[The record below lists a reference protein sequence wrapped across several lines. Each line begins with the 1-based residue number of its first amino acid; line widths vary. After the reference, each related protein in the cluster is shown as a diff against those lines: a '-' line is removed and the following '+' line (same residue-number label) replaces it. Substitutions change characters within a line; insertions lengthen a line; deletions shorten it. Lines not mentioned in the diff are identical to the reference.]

1 MKYIKICENCGKE
14 FQTNR
19 ENQKYCN
26 QYCAGRARHKRQEE
40 KSSLYSSYKT
50 MQENEQQSEITP
62 INISG
67 NQEFMGIEIPVIEG
81 GFGEGQKIMLA
92 KTIAEIHGQSIDKV
106 NELINNH
113 LEEFEI
119 GIDIIN
125 LKGNEEF
132 ETLCKGNGIYTQNAI
147 NKAKYIYLLSEQG
160 YMLLVGFMKT
170 NRAKEI
176 RKQLRREYF
185 TMRQVIN
192 QLSKDE
198 KAWIELKRANQ
209 DENAQY
215 LIDHAIEEIIGAYT
229 GILKEA
235 MDGEGRKITL
245 SQLAKSLEEAIEME
259 VKTIDISDFLFS
271 KGYLVKRFFQRI
283 NNNTGELSYRRDPRG
298 LLYPEETRTPWMEK
312 QAHKQPT
319 NKFMDEFANK
329 GLALTKD
336 PDARGKIMWEF
347 TDRFEN
353 YFKQNFLKE
362 FIYFI
367 QNKKGWK

>member
-50 MQENEQQSEITP
+50 MQENEQQSVNDLVQINYNDEIVITTKTLAEVYECEEH
-62 INISG
+62 NIS
-67 NQEFMGIEIPVIEG
+67 NNFKRNEDKFIEG
-81 GFGEGQKIMLA
+81 KHYYKLQDKELKEF
-92 KTIAEIHGQSIDKV
+92 KT
-106 NELINNH
+106 NH
-113 LEEFEI
+113 LNDDPSMLRINCLYLWTKRGASRHCKMLGTDKAWDMFDTLEENYF
-119 GIDIIN
+119 N
-125 LKGNEEF
+125 P
-132 ETLCKGNGIYTQNAI
+132 
-147 NKAKYIYLLSEQG
+147 
-160 YMLLVGFMKT
+160 KT
-170 NRAKEI
+170 S
-176 RKQLRREYF
+176 
-185 TMRQVIN
+185 
-192 QLSKDE
+192 QLSKED
-198 KAWIELKRANQ
+198 KAWLSLKYSEQ

-215 LIDHAIEEIIGAYT
+215 LINLQVQRIT
-229 GILKEA
+229 GVFTKRLEQE

-245 SQLAKSLEEAIEME
+245 SQLAKSLGKEIEME
-259 VKTIDISDFLFS
+259 VKTIDISDFLFF
-271 KGYLVKRFFQRI
+271 KGYLVKKFFQRI
-283 NNNTGELSYRRDPRG
+283 DNNTGELSYRRDPRG

-353 YFKQNFLKE
+353 YFKQNFSKE

>member
-50 MQENEQQSEITP
+50 MQENEQQSVNDLIQITYNNEIVITTKILAEVYECKEQQIQQNFNNNP
-62 INISG
+62 NR
-67 NQEFMGIEIPVIEG
+67 FIEG
-81 GFGEGQKIMLA
+81 KHYYKLEGQELKEFKNI
-92 KTIAEIHGQSIDKV
+92 IDNFEDVTGYKK
-106 NELINNH
+106 NTARLILWTKRGASRH
-113 LEEFEI
+113 CKLLGTDKAWDMFDTLEENYF
-119 GIDIIN
+119 N
-125 LKGNEEF
+125 P
-132 ETLCKGNGIYTQNAI
+132 
-147 NKAKYIYLLSEQG
+147 
-160 YMLLVGFMKT
+160 KT
-170 NRAKEI
+170 S
-176 RKQLRREYF
+176 
-185 TMRQVIN
+185 
-192 QLSKDE
+192 QLSKEDE
-198 KAWIELKRANQ
+198 AWLSLKHSEQ

-215 LIDHAIEEIIGAYT
+215 LINLQVQRIT
-229 GILKEA
+229 GVFTERLEQE

-245 SQLAKSLEEAIEME
+245 SQLAKLLGKEIEME
-259 VKTIDISDFLFS
+259 VQTIDISDFLIS

-298 LLYPEETRTPWMEK
+298 LLYPEKTRTPWMEK